1 MRKMKNKHA
10 GQKLKQLLAA
20 GLSFSMV
27 FSGVLPA
34 AAAGTETQKRT
45 VAGTPVTEEELKEAL
60 AQDAALYP
68 EGGFEFLETQISG
81 EEGTKKQ
88 LIIVRRGGTD
98 QTASVEFKAVDV
110 SATYGEDYLLTV
122 DDGIFRKTLEGTGR
136 PLTDTNSYM
145 QVFEDTGE
153 ETESEASV
161 VEAQTEGKQEVQA
174 AVRRKSG
181 GSLQAARDSYLEG
194 DG

>member
-88 LIIVRRGGTD
+88 L
-98 QTASVEFKAVDV
+98 
-110 SATYGEDYLLTV
+110 
-122 DDGIFRKTLEGTGR
+122 RK
-136 PLTDTNSYM
+136 
-145 QVFEDTGE
+145 Q
-153 ETESEASV
+153 
-161 VEAQTEGKQEVQA
+161 
-174 AVRRKSG
+174 RKSFL
-181 GSLQAARDSYLEG
+181 LQQPQTSTCHSSQQLLKVRNISI
-194 DG
+194 

>member
-1 MRKMKNKHA
+1 MEKEENFKKRNGKKVRKMKNKHA

-81 EEGTKKQ
+81 EERYKEAAYNRPQ
-88 LIIVRRGGTD
+88 RRHG
-98 QTASVEFKAVDV
+98 SN
-110 SATYGEDYLLTV
+110 S
-122 DDGIFRKTLEGTGR
+122 FRG
-136 PLTDTNSYM
+136 
-145 QVFEDTGE
+145 
-153 ETESEASV
+153 
-161 VEAQTEGKQEVQA
+161 VQG
-174 AVRRKSG
+174 SG
-181 GSLQAARDSYLEG
+181 CICHIR
-194 DG
+194 